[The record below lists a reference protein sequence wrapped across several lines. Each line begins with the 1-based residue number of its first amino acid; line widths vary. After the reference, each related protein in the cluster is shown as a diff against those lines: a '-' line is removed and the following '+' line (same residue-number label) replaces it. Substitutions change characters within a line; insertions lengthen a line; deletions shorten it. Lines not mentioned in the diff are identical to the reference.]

1 MQNLDYKTNRR
12 LRRKFRRKFRRKL
25 STRKVVAPLL
35 LPAMFAGMIV
45 LYIMFEYQVVEIDD
59 LFETLW
65 FSMVTMTTTGYGD
78 IIPKTFGGRVIA
90 VCFMLVGIVSTS
102 YFTAAVSSFL
112 LNEKLFNRDEIRR
125 LKKMRKH
132 TMILGYKEELHLLVR
147 DILIYENDLKP
158 EDIVIVNTNANE
170 NLKETFL
177 AHGMEGINFVEGD
190 RSEEA
195 VLLKAGIKNAQKA
208 IVVSSNLLAN
218 DAESIDAQTA
228 VVVMML
234 RSLNPNL
241 YICAEVIT
249 EKYKRHLHNF
259 KCDEVIHGPQYT
271 RFLLASAANY
281 AGITN
286 VVDKLLNRGDNA
298 LLALIPIE
306 RKIIG
311 CNFKEI
317 FNTYKNERNQ
327 IVIGVIEN
335 MGAEILL
342 KKEAIDEAQKTTD
355 MSSLVANLKA
365 VRELEKNKAIINP
378 DDDYIFKKNSALIVI
393 KKLSLA
399 EMRSEEEAML

>member
-1 MQNLDYKTNRR
+1 MNNKR
-12 LRRKFRRKFRRKL
+12 LKKKFRRKL
-25 STRKVVAPLL
+25 SRRKILAPLL
-35 LPAMFAGMIV
+35 LPAIFIGTIL
-45 LYIMFEYQVVEIDD
+45 LYIMFEYQIVSIDD
-59 LFETLW
+59 IFETLW
-65 FSMVTMTTTGYGD
+65 FTMVTMTTTGYGD

-90 VCFMLVGIVSTS
+90 VSFMLTGIASTS

-112 LNEKLFNRDEIRR
+112 INAKLFNRDEIRR
-125 LKKMRKH
+125 LKKMKKH

-147 DILIYENDLKP
+147 DILIYENNLMP
-158 EDIVIVNTNANE
+158 EDIVIVNLNANQ
-170 NLKETFL
+170 NLKDTFI
-177 AHGMEGINFVEGD
+177 AHGLEGINYIEGD

-195 VLLKAGIKNAQKA
+195 VLLKAGVKTAEKA
-208 IVVSSNLLAN
+208 IVVSSSLSTS
-218 DAESIDAQTA
+218 DAESIDARTT

-249 EKYKRHLHNF
+249 EKYKRHLTNF

-298 LLALIPIE
+298 LLALHPTE
-306 RKIIG
+306 KKLIG

-317 FNTYKNERNQ
+317 FNMYKNEKNQ

-335 MGAEILL
+335 MGAEIKL

-378 DDDYIFKKNSALIVI
+378 DDDYILRKNSALIII

-399 EMRSEEEAML
+399 DMKLEEEAML